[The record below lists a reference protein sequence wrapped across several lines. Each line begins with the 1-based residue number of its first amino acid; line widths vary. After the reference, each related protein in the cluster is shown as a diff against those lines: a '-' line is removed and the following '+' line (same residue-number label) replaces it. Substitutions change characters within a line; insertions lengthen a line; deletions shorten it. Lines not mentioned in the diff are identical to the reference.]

1 MNIKEE
7 NISSTA
13 ECIEYEQFITWSSV
27 TLTEKCM
34 ELLSTHNMQI
44 YKFGKT
50 NHQQKWYYTKQV

>member
-13 ECIEYEQFITWSSV
+13 ESIEYEQFITWSTF
-27 TLTEKCM
+27 TLTENCIK
-34 ELLSTHNMQI
+34 LVSTHNTQM

-50 NHQQKWYYTKQV
+50 KHPQKWYYNKQL